1 MRLNIFKLVGEFD
14 YTPDE
19 LKFKEIL
26 VNKDCDG
33 LKKLKRENID
43 DDLTD
48 TEEFILSEYIAENQN
63 DLTWMVNCIHLN
75 I

>member
-1 MRLNIFKLVGEFD
+1 MRLNIFKLVGEFN

-33 LKKLKRENID
+33 LKKIKGENID

-48 TEEFILSEYIAENQN
+48 TEEFILSEYIAENEN
-63 DLTWMVNCIHLN
+63 DLKWMVNCIHPN

>member
-33 LKKLKRENID
+33 LKKLKGENID